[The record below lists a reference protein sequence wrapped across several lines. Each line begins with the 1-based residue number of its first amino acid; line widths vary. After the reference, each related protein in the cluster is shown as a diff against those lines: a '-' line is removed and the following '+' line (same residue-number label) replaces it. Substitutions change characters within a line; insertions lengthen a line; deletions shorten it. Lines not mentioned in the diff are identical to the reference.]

1 MNRTVDNFRQDL
13 RRGVRLL
20 GRAPRFT
27 AVTVLT
33 LALGIGA
40 TTAIFSVLY
49 ATVLA
54 PLPYPDPDRLVLIDG
69 VSVSGFS
76 PGQPVEALE
85 HLRENSRTIASVATL
100 RTGGVNVTLG
110 GPGGAER
117 VFAEQVSVHT
127 FQVLGVEP
135 MLGRWFQAEDA
146 VVQGNANPN
155 MIISHGVWQRAFGGD
170 PDVIGRT
177 LPGWTAGWGTTII
190 GVMPPGFY
198 TNPGSAD
205 TGTWGVLENPGQTIA
220 RLRPGVSMEEARAEI
235 QVLLGRRD
243 AQQGDNGGFE
253 ARLRPLDDVYR
264 AGYAR
269 PLAMLMGAVGFV
281 LLIAAVN
288 VANLQLNRG
297 ITRESEMAARAA
309 LGARRG
315 RLMGQLLV
323 ENGVLVLAGGAL
335 GVLVALA
342 GIRLFVAVAP
352 TFYLPTEEFVLNG
365 PVLAFTLGICLLT
378 GVLSGLLPGFRA
390 SKPDLQAVM
399 NRGGR
404 GGDGGGRLGVRR
416 VLVAAEVAMAMVL
429 LVGAGLMINS
439 YVRFTGVDIGMDPE
453 NVLQMDVNFNG
464 MDRYRVRHASNHY
477 TVLPEISSY
486 YTRVIERLSA
496 IPGVESVASTSGFPP
511 RGGSFLP
518 FRVIGGG
525 DDTAFGGAQAF
536 YNEVSPGFFETM
548 RVPLLQGRD
557 FTEADDENAP
567 GVVIISETAARRYFG
582 TESPIGRSILADV
595 TGINPEL
602 ENDRIR
608 EVVGVVGDV
617 RRGLRSDFGP
627 VLYVPYRQN
636 LDDYPSF
643 AYFWIHALQY
653 FVVRTSG
660 DPASLVPQVRQVF
673 LDVDPT
679 VAVEGLMPMRD
690 ILSSQASGQAF
701 WMRLLGIFAALGVFL
716 AAIGIYGV
724 MSYAVGQRMR
734 EFGIRAAMGA
744 SPAHTLRLVLRD
756 GVVLTG
762 IGLLLGI
769 GGASLVTRRLES
781 ELFGITRMDPATI
794 LAVAAALVLVALTA
808 CLVPAFRASR
818 ANQMT
823 VLRVE

>member
-1 MNRTVDNFRQDL
+1 MNRTIEHFRQDF
-13 RRGVRLL
+13 RRGMRLL
-20 GRAPRFT
+20 GRNPRFT

-54 PLPYPDPDRLVLIDG
+54 PLPYPDPDRLVLING
-69 VSVSGFS
+69 VSTGGFA
-76 PGQPVEALE
+76 PGQPVDALE
-85 HLRENSRTIASVATL
+85 HLRRNSRTLASVATL

-110 GPGGAER
+110 GPAGAER

-127 FQVLGVEP
+127 FRVLGVEP
-135 MLGRWFQAEDA
+135 VLGRWFEEENA
-146 VVQGNANPN
+146 VVQGNANPE
-155 MIISHGVWQRAFGGD
+155 MIISYGVWQRAFGGD
-170 PDVIGRT
+170 PGVIGRS
-177 LPGWTAGWGTTII
+177 LPGWTAGWGTTIV

-198 TNPGSAD
+198 TRPQAAD
-205 TGTWGVLENPGQTIA
+205 SGIWGVLENPGPTIG
-220 RLRPGVSMEEARAEI
+220 RLRGGASIEEARAEME
-235 QVLLGRRD
+235 VLLGQWDAEPDFERD
-243 AQQGDNGGFE
+243 WAVQ
-253 ARLRPLDDVYR
+253 LTPLDEVYR

-269 PLAMLMGAVGFV
+269 PLAMLLGAVGFV

-365 PVLAFTLGICLLT
+365 PVLAFALGICLVT
-378 GVLSGLLPGFRA
+378 GMLSGLLPGLRA

-404 GGDGGGRLGVRR
+404 GTPVGARLGVRR
-416 VLVAAEVAMAMVL
+416 VLVVAEVALAMVL

-464 MDRYRVRHASNHY
+464 IDRYRVRRASNHY
-477 TVLPEISSY
+477 TVLPEISNY

-511 RGGSFLP
+511 RGGMTVP

-525 DDTAFGGAQAF
+525 EETALGGVQAF
-536 YNEVSPGFFETM
+536 YNEVSPGFFDTM
-548 RVPLLQGRD
+548 RVPVFQGRD
-557 FTEADDENAP
+557 FTDRDDENAP

-595 TGINPEL
+595 AGSNPEL
-602 ENDRIR
+602 ENDRVR

-617 RRGLRSDFGP
+617 RRGLRSEFGP

-643 AYFWIHALQY
+643 AHFWIHALQY

-660 DPASLVPQVRQVF
+660 DPASLAPQARQVF
-673 LDVDPT
+673 LDIDPT

-724 MSYAVGQRMR
+724 VSYAVGQRMR

-744 SPAHTLRLVLRD
+744 SRADVLRLVLKD

-769 GGASLVTRRLES
+769 GGAWVATRRLES
-781 ELFGITRMDPATI
+781 ELFGISRMDPATI
-794 LAVAAALVLVALTA
+794 VAVAAALLLVALAA
-808 CLVPAFRASR
+808 CLAPAFRASR
-818 ANQMT
+818 ATPMT